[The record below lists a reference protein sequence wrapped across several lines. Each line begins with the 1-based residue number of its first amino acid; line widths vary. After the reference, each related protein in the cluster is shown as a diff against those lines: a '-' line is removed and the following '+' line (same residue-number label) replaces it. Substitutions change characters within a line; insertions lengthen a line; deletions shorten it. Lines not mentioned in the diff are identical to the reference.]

1 MAKLGMTG
9 KIARHRAILVR
20 MASPHSLAA
29 LAAVA
34 DIAADAIIA
43 LDDEFRIIR
52 FNRGAEQTFGW
63 TEAEMRGEPLDRLLP
78 PGVRAPHRAHM
89 RAFSDG
95 PDAWRTMGERRPI
108 SGLRRS
114 GEVFPAEAAIARV
127 AVDGGRTYM
136 VVLRDVS
143 ARKRA
148 EEGQRLL
155 ATAGWV
161 LAATLDVDAT
171 LATIAELPVPLLA
184 DWTLLELLTPA
195 GEVRRAAVAHGDPR
209 HHATTVALL
218 QRAPRPV
225 PEGGA
230 AAGASAASGARVAHD
245 VEWLRVTDPAQWLA
259 ANFPEAEDRAA
270 AEQLGVGS
278 VLIVPLRAGGRA
290 IGALHLIRAAATAAH
305 ATEEAHVADQ
315 YAGLAALAVENA
327 RLYQETRQAVRERD
341 DMLAVVSHDLRN
353 PVNAIVML
361 TGAVL
366 ARAGDD
372 DGPLLS
378 RADVEAVRG
387 AARQAD
393 GLIQDLQDVSRI
405 AAGRLRV
412 AQRPV
417 APGTLLHEAAE
428 LFAPVMADAGVRLRR
443 EVPDTLPLVDG
454 DPQRLQQVLSNL
466 LGNAVRFTPAGG
478 LVTLSAAVV
487 GEDGATGA
495 AAMVRV
501 TVADTGPGIPAA
513 DQPRLFERYWQAPRL
528 LRAGSGLGL
537 FIARGIVEAHGGRIG
552 VESTEGE
559 GSRFWFTVPLR

>member
-1 MAKLGMTG
+1 MA
-9 KIARHRAILVR
+9 H
-20 MASPHSLAA
+20 PHTQAA

-43 LDDEFRIIR
+43 LDEEFRIVR
-52 FNRGAEQTFGW
+52 FNRGAEQIFGW
-63 TEAEMRGEPLDRLLP
+63 REAEMLGEPLDRLLP
-78 PGVRAPHRAHM
+78 SGVRAPHRAHL

-108 SGLRRS
+108 SGMRRG

-127 AVDGGRTYM
+127 AVDGTRTYM

-195 GEVRRAAVAHGDPR
+195 GEVRRAAMAHGDPR
-209 HHATTVALL
+209 RHAMTAALL
-218 QRAPRPV
+218 RRPPRPV
-225 PEGGA
+225 AEGDGGVGDA
-230 AAGASAASGARVAHD
+230 NGARVAHD
-245 VEWLRVTDPAQWLA
+245 VEWRRVDAPGAWLA
-259 ANFPEAEDRAA
+259 ANFPDADDRATAEALGA
-270 AEQLGVGS
+270 AS

-290 IGALHLIRAAATAAH
+290 LGALHLVRAPGGSPHAA
-305 ATEEAHVADQ
+305 EEAHIADQ
-315 YAGLAALAVENA
+315 YAGLAALAIENA
-327 RLYQETRQAVRERD
+327 RLYQEARQAVRERD

-366 ARAGDD
+366 AREEE
-372 DGPLLS
+372 DGALLS
-378 RADVEAVRG
+378 RAEVEAIRG

-412 AQRPV
+412 EQRPL
-417 APGTLLHEAAE
+417 APAALLHEAAE
-428 LFAPVMADAGVRLRR
+428 LFAPVMADAGVALRR
-443 EVPDTLPLVDG
+443 DIPDTLPLVDG

-466 LGNAVRFTPAGG
+466 LGNAVRFTPEGG
-478 LVTLSAAVV
+478 RVTLSARVLPA
-487 GEDGATGA
+487 ETDGGPAW
-495 AAMVRV
+495 VRV
-501 TVADTGPGIPAA
+501 AVADTGPGIPAA
-513 DQPRLFERYWQAPRL
+513 DLPRLFERFWQAPRL

-537 FIARGIVEAHGGRIG
+537 FIARGIVEAHRGTIG
-552 VESTEGE
+552 VDSIEGE
-559 GSRFWFTVPLR
+559 GSTFWFTVPLR

>member
-1 MAKLGMTG
+1 MAHLHTQ
-9 KIARHRAILVR
+9 
-20 MASPHSLAA
+20 AA

-43 LDDEFRIIR
+43 LDDEFRIVR
-52 FNRGAEQTFGW
+52 FNRGAEQIFGW
-63 TEAEMRGEPLDRLLP
+63 TEAEMLGEPLDRLLP
-78 PGVRAPHRAHM
+78 SGVRAPHRAHL

-108 SGLRRS
+108 SGMRRG

-127 AVDGGRTYM
+127 AVDGTRTYM

-195 GEVRRAAVAHGDPR
+195 GEVRRAAMAHGDPR
-209 HHATTVALL
+209 RHAMTAALL
-218 QRAPRPV
+218 GRPPRPV
-225 PEGGA
+225 AEGDGGA
-230 AAGASAASGARVAHD
+230 GDASGARVAHD
-245 VEWLRVTDPAQWLA
+245 VEWRRVDDPGAWLA
-259 ANFPEAEDRAA
+259 ANFPDPDDRATAEALGA
-270 AEQLGVGS
+270 AA

-290 IGALHLIRAAATAAH
+290 LGALHLVRAAAGSLH
-305 ATEEAHVADQ
+305 AVEEAHVADQ
-315 YAGLAALAVENA
+315 YAGLAALAIENA
-327 RLYQETRQAVRERD
+327 RLYQEARQAVRERD

-366 ARAGDD
+366 AREEA
-372 DGPLLS
+372 DGALLS
-378 RADVEAVRG
+378 RAEVEAIRG

-412 AQRPV
+412 EQRPL
-417 APGTLLHEAAE
+417 APAALLHEAAE
-428 LFAPVMADAGVRLRR
+428 LFAPVMADAGVALRR
-443 EVPDTLPLVDG
+443 DIPDTLPLVDG

-466 LGNAVRFTPAGG
+466 LGNAVRFTPEGG
-478 LVTLSAAVV
+478 RVTLSA
-487 GEDGATGA
+487 
-495 AAMVRV
+495 RV
-501 TVADTGPGIPAA
+501 LPAEGGGGPAWLRVAVADTGPGIPAA
-513 DQPRLFERYWQAPRL
+513 DLPRLFERFWQAPRL

-537 FIARGIVEAHGGRIG
+537 FIARGIVEAHRGTIG
-552 VESTEGE
+552 VDSTEGE
-559 GSRFWFTVPLR
+559 GSTFWFTVPLR

>member
-1 MAKLGMTG
+1 MA
-9 KIARHRAILVR
+9 H
-20 MASPHSLAA
+20 PHLQAA

-43 LDDEFRIIR
+43 LDEEFRIVR
-52 FNRGAEQTFGW
+52 LNRGAEQIFGW
-63 TEAEMRGEPLDRLLP
+63 SEAELLGEPLDRLLP

-89 RAFSDG
+89 RAFSEG

-108 SGLRRS
+108 SGVRRG

-127 AVDGGRTYM
+127 VVEGVRTYM

-161 LAATLDVDAT
+161 LAATLEVDAT

-184 DWTLLELLTPA
+184 QWTLLELLTPA
-195 GEVRRAAVAHGDPR
+195 GTVRRAAIAHGDPR
-209 HHATTVALL
+209 RHAITAALL
-218 QRAPRPV
+218 RRPPRPV
-225 PEGGA
+225 PEGTADGTGDGA
-230 AAGASAASGARVAHD
+230 AEASGARVAHD
-245 VEWLRVTDPAQWLA
+245 VEWRRVADPGAWLA
-259 ANFPEAEDRAA
+259 ANFPDPEDRAV
-270 AEQLGVGS
+270 AEALGVGS

-290 IGALHLIRAAATAAH
+290 IGALHLVRPADGGAH
-305 ATEEAHVADQ
+305 AVEEAHVADQ
-315 YAGLAALAVENA
+315 YAGLAALAIENA
-327 RLYQETRQAVRERD
+327 RLYQEARQAVRERD

-366 ARAGDD
+366 ANAGDD
-372 DGPLLS
+372 DAALLS

-412 AQRPV
+412 EQR
-417 APGTLLHEAAE
+417 ALALGALLHEAAE

-443 EVPDTLPLVDG
+443 DIPDTLPLVDG

-478 LVTLSAAVV
+478 LVTLSAVALPAE
-487 GEDGATGA
+487 GGARGS
-495 AAMVRV
+495 VRV
-501 TVADTGPGIPAA
+501 TVADTGPGIPPA
-513 DQPRLFERYWQAPRL
+513 DLPRLFERYWQAPRL

-537 FIARGIVEAHGGRIG
+537 FIARGIVEAHGGAIG
-552 VESTEGE
+552 VESVEGT
-559 GSRFWFTVPLR
+559 GSTFWLTIPVR